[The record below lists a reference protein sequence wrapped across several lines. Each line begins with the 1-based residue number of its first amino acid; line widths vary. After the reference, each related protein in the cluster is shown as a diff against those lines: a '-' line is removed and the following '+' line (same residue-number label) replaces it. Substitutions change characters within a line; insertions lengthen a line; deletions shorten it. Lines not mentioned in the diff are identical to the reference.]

1 MSNVSFLLRCIATA
15 GVAAAMG
22 SCSAVDR
29 LRSIGE
35 PPPLT
40 QIENPVAQP
49 GYKPVQMPMP
59 TPQPVSYNPTSL
71 RRNGSRES
79 FKDQRAHQV
88 GDIMTVKVKITDK
101 AKYENETQR
110 SRTNKENSGVDDFI
124 GAKTIANPAKAVL
137 PGRILTADSTALS
150 EGKGSV
156 DRKEEMSTNV
166 ATVVTQVLPN
176 GNMVIEGRQ
185 EIRV

>member
-49 GYKPVQMPMP
+49 ASKPVQRSMPA
-59 TPQPVSYNPTSL
+59 PQPSSYNPNSL
-71 RRNGSRES
+71 WRTASRAF
-79 FKDQRAHQV
+79 FKDQRAHQA

-110 SRTNKENSGVDDFI
+110 SRTNKEISGVDDFI
-124 GAKTIANPAKAVL
+124 GAKTI
-137 PGRILTADSTALS
+137 
-150 EGKGSV
+150 
-156 DRKEEMSTNV
+156 
-166 ATVVTQVLPN
+166 
-176 GNMVIEGRQ
+176 
-185 EIRV
+185 